1 MTVYATLFPVAI
13 GHSLMGFVLPKA
25 PTILTNVVET
35 DAIMQH
41 DITGPVL
48 PVLSVDG
55 VDEAIT
61 FINRQEKPLC
71 VYAYSS
77 DGKVRSGQK

>member
-1 MTVYATLFPVAI
+1 
-13 GHSLMGFVLPKA
+13 LPKA

-35 DAIMQH
+35 DPIMQH

-55 VDEAIT
+55 VDEAIA

-77 DGKVRSGQK
+77 DGKVRSATRRNNQAFLTEPMHISH